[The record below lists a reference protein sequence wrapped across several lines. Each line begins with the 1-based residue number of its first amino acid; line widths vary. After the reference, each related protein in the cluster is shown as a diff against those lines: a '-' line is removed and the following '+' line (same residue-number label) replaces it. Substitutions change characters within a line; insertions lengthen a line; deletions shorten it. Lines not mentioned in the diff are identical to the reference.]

1 VRTGNKTDRSILHR
15 SRPVLRSASRR
26 LVTLVSCAALLIG
39 TAPAPLQA
47 QAPAATQPYS
57 VAQPAPA
64 AQPSATAQP
73 ADAQGYSVEQ
83 LDALLAPIALYPDQ
97 LLTQILMAA
106 TFPLQVVEA
115 ARWVADPANKALTG
129 DALAAAL
136 AQQTWDPSVKSLV
149 PFPQVL
155 AMMNSK
161 LDWLQQLGYA
171 VSVQQSAVMDSVQRL
186 RHQAQAAGQCQT
198 TAQQVVSSVAPDI
211 VITPAQPD
219 VVYVPVYDPSVVYG
233 GWPYPLYPPVYLEP
247 PPWYYGGPVLGI
259 GLVFGVGIPVFGG
272 LWGWAR
278 PNWRGR
284 GFYLDVNRY
293 NRINVNRPPIR
304 DPGWRSPG
312 RPGGGF
318 RPPETGPVGRPA
330 RSGGC
335 RRMGSAGRT
344 SRCPAGPSARPPA
357 WDPAIVRQSAKP
369 TGPAARHS
377 VRPHGPVAARRSS
390 QPPVPAAARRSVRP
404 PVPAAARRSVRPPV
418 PAAARRSVRA
428 RGPVAAVPRHSA
440 VSMRAGQRRS
450 SKAAAPRVDSR

>member
-1 VRTGNKTDRSILHR
+1 
-15 SRPVLRSASRR
+15 
-26 LVTLVSCAALLIG
+26 
-39 TAPAPLQA
+39 
-47 QAPAATQPYS
+47 
-57 VAQPAPA
+57 
-64 AQPSATAQP
+64 
-73 ADAQGYSVEQ
+73 VEQ

-186 RHQAQAAGQCQT
+186 RHQAQAAGQFQT
-198 TAQQVVSSVAPDI
+198 TAQQVVSSVGPDI
-211 VITPAQPD
+211 VIAPAQPD

-330 RSGGC
+330 RSEGL
-335 RRMGSAGRT
+335 
-344 SRCPAGPSARPPA
+344 PANG
-357 WDPAIVRQSAKP
+357 I
-369 TGPAARHS
+369 G
-377 VRPHGPVAARRSS
+377 RPHVS
-390 QPPVPAAARRSVRP
+390 VPGGAVRP
-404 PVPAAARRSVRPPV
+404 PTGMGPANRPPIGEANRPGGEAFRPTARPGGGEAFQPTVRPGGGEAFSPSTRPGGGGSAAFGGV
-418 PAAARRSVRA
+418 NEGRSAAQFQSRGAESRQQVSRPSGGGPAQGGGGRSPGGGERRGR
-428 RGPVAAVPRHSA
+428 
-440 VSMRAGQRRS
+440 
-450 SKAAAPRVDSR
+450 